1 MSKKKVIAGLIA
13 LVSVSS
19 SIIPVSYAS
28 NENIALNTEVHA
40 SQTQNNP
47 YIQQYNKENGITSKS
62 LNSSLSE
69 DDETVYK
76 TLTIYYQ
83 EDVKVGKILAQVAK
97 DTDVQIK
104 ATSLKKE
111 DKIDVMHKI
120 KEVYSSVKES
130 SDQKVLV
137 DFIERYAKDS
147 KDIASIQF
155 LDAVRPQPTKTL
167 IPQPEEDKKKGVS
180 TSTAQNPAATLNS
193 SFNAATAAEWAYNNY
208 NRYSTDFPAFTK
220 WGSDC
225 TNFVSQALLK
235 GGLAMTGN
243 WYIYKKNNTYL
254 VPESAEQLNYS
265 WSLSDPSP
273 WTSVKEFYSFW
284 RGKYVYGTS
293 RENYEE
299 KHKEIFDRS
308 IYRGDLV
315 IFSKGL
321 SGWIT
326 VATHVMIITE
336 YDSTNKDFKLA
347 GHSNERQAYPL
358 LDAIKAYSNIDFY
371 SFR

>member
-1 MSKKKVIAGLIA
+1 MIA

-28 NENIALNTEVHA
+28 NENNALNTEVHA
-40 SQTQNNP
+40 SQTRNNP

-120 KEVYSSVKES
+120 KEIYSSVKES

-155 LDAVRPQPTKTL
+155 LDAVRPQPSKTL

-193 SFNAATAAEWAYNNY
+193 SFNATTAAEWAYNNY
-208 NRYSTDFPAFTK
+208 NRYSTDFPTFTK

-225 TNFVSQALLK
+225 TNFVSQALYK

-254 VPESAEQLNYS
+254 VPESADQLNYS

-273 WTSVKEFYSFW
+273 WTSVKEFYSYW
-284 RGKYVYGTS
+284 RGKYVLI
-293 RENYEE
+293 EV
-299 KHKEIFDRS
+299 S
-308 IYRGDLV
+308 I
-315 IFSKGL
+315 
-321 SGWIT
+321 
-326 VATHVMIITE
+326 E
-336 YDSTNKDFKLA
+336 
-347 GHSNERQAYPL
+347 
-358 LDAIKAYSNIDFY
+358 AIW
-371 SFR
+371 